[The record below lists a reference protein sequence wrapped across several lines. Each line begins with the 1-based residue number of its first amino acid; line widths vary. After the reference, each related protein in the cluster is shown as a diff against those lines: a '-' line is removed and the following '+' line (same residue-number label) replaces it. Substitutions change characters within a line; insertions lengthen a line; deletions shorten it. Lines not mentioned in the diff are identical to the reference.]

1 MSLLKIAR
9 LGHPA
14 IRTNARA
21 LSKKEIADTTTQKL
35 IDDMIETMRFAG
47 GVGLAATQ
55 VCEPKRMF
63 VMEVKST
70 NPRYTGEEGFPL
82 TVLINPEIL
91 HHSEEM
97 EEGWEGCLS
106 IPDLRGMVPRYT
118 HLVLGALD
126 RHGRDIEIRASGF
139 PARVIQH
146 EIDHLDG
153 KVFLDRMKD
162 FSTLTHLEEFEE
174 FWSAKPF

>member
-9 LGHPA
+9 LGHPTL
-14 IRTNARA
+14 RTRARA
-21 LSKKEIADTTTQKL
+21 LSKTEIEDTKTQRL

-55 VCEPKRMF
+55 VFECKRVF

-70 NPRYTGEEGFPL
+70 NPRYPGEEEFPL
-82 TVLINPEIL
+82 TVFINPEIL
-91 HHSEEM
+91 NHSEET

-106 IPDLRGMVPRYT
+106 IPDLRGRVPRYT
-118 HLVLGALD
+118 HLVLRALD
-126 RHGRDIEIRASGF
+126 RHGKEMEIRARGF
-139 PARVIQH
+139 SARVIQH
-146 EIDHLDG
+146 ELDHIDG

-162 FSTLTHLEEFEE
+162 FSTLTYLEEFEE
-174 FWSAKPF
+174 FWKAKPF